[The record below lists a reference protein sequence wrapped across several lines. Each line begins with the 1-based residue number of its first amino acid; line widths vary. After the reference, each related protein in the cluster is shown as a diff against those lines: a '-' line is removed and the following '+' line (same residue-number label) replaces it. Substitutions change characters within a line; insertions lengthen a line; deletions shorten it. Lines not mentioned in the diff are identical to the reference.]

1 MIRNPTARHAAN
13 SRYLRSV
20 SNLHDLY
27 FSFALDDGIRSS
39 VDLNSTPVIQIIQL
53 QSWRGLWFNPPF
65 LQRLLVTARS
75 VQRDPVTRKEK
86 LR

>member
-1 MIRNPTARHAAN
+1 MKKITQCGFQQNPMIRNPTARHAAIQDT
-13 SRYLRSV
+13 SV
-20 SNLHDLY
+20 LK
-27 FSFALDDGIRSS
+27 GIRSS